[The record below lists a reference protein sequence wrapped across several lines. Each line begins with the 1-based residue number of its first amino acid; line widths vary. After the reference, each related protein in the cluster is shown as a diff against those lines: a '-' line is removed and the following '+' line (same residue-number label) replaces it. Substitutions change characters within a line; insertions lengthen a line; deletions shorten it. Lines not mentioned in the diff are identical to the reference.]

1 MIICFVDERYEIMKN
16 VLSDDWVFLIIIKKN
31 NLIEVLNVGLLMVIV
46 VWGIYFYI
54 MFIRVNI

>member
-16 VLSDDWVFLIIIKKN
+16 VLSDDWVFLIIIKN

>member
-16 VLSDDWVFLIIIKKN
+16 VLSDDWVFLIIIKN

-46 VWGIYFYI
+46 VWCIYFYI